1 METACG
7 FFMHK
12 RYRSTEAWGKLH
24 GHRLTAITEIP
35 EPMNGILRMSCCA
48 LLAVASISAQGA
60 SAASDEE
67 AKLLVAAQVLDQL
80 REQRDQAI
88 PQHLLQRA
96 YGVAVI
102 PSVTKAALVL
112 GGRRGSGVLT
122 VRDSRGRFS
131 NPVFINLTGAS
142 IGLQFGAQEAD
153 IVLVFT
159 TKRGIDGIADGKLT
173 LGGGASVAAG
183 PVGRHAEAAVGANA
197 EVFAYSRARGMFA
210 GIALDGTSLSIN
222 EKSNRAFYGRKD
234 VLASEIISG
243 AAMSPDS
250 ENARRFLA
258 ALALSTGETAETS
271 SSATVAP
278 SAVTPGAAQAS
289 PHAAPASG
297 EVQTFPMEDPAPG
310 AEPPR

>member
-1 METACG
+1 
-7 FFMHK
+7 
-12 RYRSTEAWGKLH
+12 
-24 GHRLTAITEIP
+24 
-35 EPMNGILRMSCCA
+35 MNSILRMSCCA
-48 LLAVASISAQGA
+48 LLAVAGVSAR
-60 SAASDEE
+60 SAAPAADEE
-67 AKLLVAAQVLDQL
+67 AKLLVATQVLDQL
-80 REQRDQAI
+80 RVQRDQSI
-88 PQHLLQRA
+88 PERLLQRA

-102 PSVTKAALVL
+102 PSVTKAALLV

-153 IVLVFT
+153 VVLVFT
-159 TKRGIDGIADGKLT
+159 TRRGIDGIADGKLT
-173 LGGGASVAAG
+173 LGVGASVAAG
-183 PVGRHAEAAVGANA
+183 PVGRQAEAAAGANA

-243 AAMSPDS
+243 AAAAPDS

-258 ALALSTGETAETS
+258 ALALSTGETAGTS
-271 SSATVAP
+271 STATVAP
-278 SAVTPGAAQAS
+278 SAVETGPRPAS
-289 PHAAPASG
+289 APSPASG
-297 EVQTFPMEDPAPG
+297 EVQTFPMADPAPG

>member
-1 METACG
+1 
-7 FFMHK
+7 
-12 RYRSTEAWGKLH
+12 
-24 GHRLTAITEIP
+24 
-35 EPMNGILRMSCCA
+35 MNSILRISCCA
-48 LLAVASISAQGA
+48 LLAVAGISAHGA
-60 SAASDEE
+60 APAADEE
-67 AKLLVAAQVLDQL
+67 AKLLVATQVLDQL
-80 REQRDQAI
+80 RGQRDQSI

-102 PSVTKAALVL
+102 PSVTKAALLV
-112 GGRRGSGVLT
+112 GGRRGTGVLT

-131 NPVFINLTGAS
+131 NPVFVNLTGAS

-153 IVLVFT
+153 VVLVFT
-159 TKRGIDGIADGKLT
+159 TRRGIDGIADGKLT

-183 PVGRHAEAAVGANA
+183 PVGRTAEAAVGANA

-243 AAMSPDS
+243 AAAAPDS

-271 SSATVAP
+271 TAATVAP
-278 SAVTPGAAQAS
+278 SAVDGGPHPSPAA
-289 PHAAPASG
+289 ASG
-297 EVQTFPMEDPAPG
+297 EVQTFPMADPSPG